1 MKNRLTITAVIAAIF
16 GIIAGFLIGIS
27 VEYPRISNEDLS
39 GTIGKV
45 KKYNNAK
52 ATEADIKLQ
61 NELASDTTLLISMRN
76 YIAFYYVNALS
87 LGEQIEIAVN
97 ESRSVTDFSNR
108 FGTEIN
114 TVENFGQFLSET
126 RSDLLL
132 MLALCDDPKSV
143 NAALIK
149 NFTAQTQN
157 IIVRTNYYR
166 NSILNLIGALE
177 SFILENPKGSTTG
190 LENAHDILTYNQ
202 AVTATLTNDKLM
214 LKYLDKKRFF
224 ASNYESRE
232 SDKIKSKIEEDRLQL
247 KAFFDSEK
255 LGAGFF
261 DSEKLGITFFDSE
274 KLGFLDFE
282 SLGKII
288 AFDSEKLNSFRSD
301 NNQLAIFDFE
311 KLGRIIAFD
320 AEKLGLWSNISSA
333 ELGKGP
339 GLWDNEK
346 LGAIFRAAEK
356 LGAGFTDAEKLGAG
370 FTDSEQLG
378 VIK

>member
-1 MKNRLTITAVIAAIF
+1 MMKNRLTITAVIAAIF
-16 GIIAGFLIGIS
+16 GVIAGFLIGIS
-27 VEYPRISNEDLS
+27 IDYPRLSNEDLS

-61 NELASDTTLLISMRN
+61 NELASDSTLLISMRN
-76 YIAFYYVNALS
+76 YIAFYYVNALN

-97 ESRSVTDFSNR
+97 ESKSVTDFSNR
-108 FGTEIN
+108 FGTEISA
-114 TVENFGQFLSET
+114 VENFGQFLSET

-132 MLALCDDPKSV
+132 MLALCDNPNSV
-143 NAALIK
+143 NAALLK

-157 IIVRTNYYR
+157 IIVRTNYYK
-166 NSILNLIGALE
+166 NSILSLIGALE
-177 SFILENPKGSTTG
+177 SFILENPNGSTKG

-224 ASNYESRE
+224 ASNYQSRE
-232 SDKIKSKIEEDRLQL
+232 ADKIESKIEDDKLQL

-255 LGAGFF
+255 LGIGFF
-261 DSEKLGITFFDSE
+261 DSEN
-274 KLGFLDFE
+274 LGFMDFE
-282 SLGKII
+282 SLGRII

-301 NNQLAIFDFE
+301 NNQLAIFDSE

-370 FTDSEQLG
+370 FTDAEKLG
-378 VIK
+378 VIN